1 MNKTISR
8 KCLFVQYYRTKIYN
22 QCRVVDTL
30 RLADGALFPMP
41 ITLDVS
47 REDIERLNIV
57 PGARLALQ
65 DPRDEQSLAII
76 TGKLFSEARFL
87 DVLKIFPV
95 DDVYQPDQVKEAIQV
110 FGADD
115 PAHPSVAYLRNRVR
129 EFYVGG
135 KVQAI
140 QAPTHFDYV
149 ALRCENI
156 VYRYL

>member
-1 MNKTISR
+1 M
-8 KCLFVQYYRTKIYN
+8 
-22 QCRVVDTL
+22 VDTL

-76 TGKLFSEARFL
+76 TGKLLSEARFL

-95 DDVYQPDQVKEAIQV
+95 DDVYQPDQVMEAIQV

-115 PAHPSVAYLRNRVR
+115 PAHPRRPRRGGGMHRSRCGARGRARAVWGGGDAGVDRVAPKGTGSAARSDVR
-129 EFYVGG
+129 PWCCRGAYEESLIEY
-135 KVQAI
+135 
-140 QAPTHFDYV
+140 
-149 ALRCENI
+149 
-156 VYRYL
+156 